1 MLICLHSE
9 KEIAEIPKKIASRQR
24 LIVNSDG
31 KVPREKRKPGR
42 EVQGRPGPDLSP
54 RPARW
59 AGPGVPPL
67 LAQRFPHPIISIV

>member
-42 EVQGRPGPDLSP
+42 EARPGPLPST
-54 RPARW
+54 RAL